1 MNLRPARLFPFVAL
15 AAVLLSSAATAQM
28 PVPPPPPPSRG
39 PCPLLFV
46 RFSGPEGMIA
56 TFYQGRAPARSF
68 PAPVVVGMR
77 PGYAHRVRLGDFPG
91 RPGISIYPTLT
102 IVGNLLLS
110 PKLNAASFPA
120 TVALTEA
127 DIEAIAIGTM
137 VTKVIYLEHPDR
149 AEPTATRPGEILET
163 NRPIGTDIVQ
173 EARDN
178 GRVMIVVHFG
188 GRLPTA
194 EEIVQQNVPG
204 TILFPGE
211 RSMSHPAGPPLFP
224 VIPWKYY
231 DPYYG
236 PRLPEEECLHDGGDR
251 GRKAAFDS
259 QGNLAG
265 VDPEDTVAEYRDA
278 SGRRSIACSNRVC
291 LCVPRYVVLRKELP
305 LALNENTIALS
316 DTRLVQKQIEYQET
330 LPPNLT
336 IQYAKLKADLGRLRP
351 SINLAEQGPNVLI
364 GLKVLQAHHIDLA
377 LAEYVGTQ
385 EVKLLTL
392 VQRAQLLKQLEL
404 VRVFSSITPIAGIEQ
419 IVGTRV
425 VGRVEAGPDV
435 VSAVLSTRD
444 LTVCCGEPIPPDRPL
459 CLFKCADRG
468 SAQVGDIVTFSL
480 RYSNVGGRVITDV
493 AVADSLSGRLE
504 YVEGSAESDR
514 DAVFTTQ
521 PNEAGSVILRWEI
534 SGRLLPGQSGRLRFK
549 ARVR

>member
-1 MNLRPARLFPFVAL
+1 M
-15 AAVLLSSAATAQM
+15 
-28 PVPPPPPPSRG
+28 RG
-39 PCPLLFV
+39 PSPLLFV

-68 PAPVVVGMR
+68 PASVVVGMR
-77 PGYAHRVRLGDFPG
+77 PGYVYRTRLGDFPG
-91 RPGISIYPTLT
+91 RPGITVYPTVT

-120 TVALTEA
+120 TIALTES
-127 DIEAIAIGTM
+127 DIEAVAAGTL
-137 VTKVIYLEHPDR
+137 VTKVIYLEHPDK
-149 AEPTATRPGEILET
+149 AEPTPSKPGEVLET
-163 NRPIGTDIVQ
+163 NRPIGTDIVR
-173 EARDN
+173 EARER

-188 GRLPTA
+188 ERVPTV
-194 EEIVQQNVPG
+194 EELVHQNVPG

-211 RSMSHPAGPPLFP
+211 RSMSHAAAPPLYP
-224 VIPWKYY
+224 VIPWKFY

-251 GRKAAFDS
+251 GRMAAFDS

-278 SGRRSIACSNRVC
+278 SGRRNIACSNRVC

-305 LALNENTIALS
+305 LARQENTIALG
-316 DTRLVQKQIEYQET
+316 DTRLVQRQVEYDKLVPSQ
-330 LPPNLT
+330 LT
-336 IQYAKLKADLGRLRP
+336 RQYEKLKGMEGRARP

-364 GLKVLQAHHIDLA
+364 GLKLLQAIHIDLA
-377 LAEYVGTQ
+377 LAEYVGTEQ
-385 EVKLLTL
+385 VKILTR
-392 VQRAQLLKQLEL
+392 VQRAQLLKQLEV
-404 VRVFSSITPIAGIEQ
+404 VRQFSNIVQLAGTEQ

-435 VSAVLSTRD
+435 ISATMSTRD
-444 LTVCCGEPIPPDRPL
+444 LTVCCGEPVPPDRPL

-468 SAQVGDIVTFSL
+468 SAQVGDIVKFSL
-480 RYSNVGGRVITDV
+480 RYSNVGGRAITDV
-493 AVADSLSGRLE
+493 AVEDSLSGRLE

-514 DAVFTTQ
+514 DAVFTMQ

-534 SGRLLPGQSGRLRFK
+534 AGRLLPGQSGRLRFK
-549 ARVR
+549 VRVR